1 MLQGNRNNLSRE
13 KKKESK
19 LDNYTFDEEDSSLR
33 LATINSDIE
42 RLYKKY
48 SDIKK
53 KRLSKEKT
61 QQILVNRIKYLKS
74 EVNRSISKKKVKNDS
89 KNNFKIQMKFEES
102 YVNSSKEKNKFKK
115 KGKEHDSTS
124 KISFDESGNNRKSFR
139 DIKIK
144 KNKSKNILDDK
155 ENNQNIYNII
165 NGRND
170 VKNILRKNR
179 YNIGNNNS
187 NNNIYIIINNQKTF
201 GNESELNNQTE
212 NTINSTVRNNI
223 PKNYDRLKRSNKNLH
238 RKYKSENNFFN
249 LSQNNE
255 NIILMKADVN
265 KLQDIINSIN
275 SMNESTTRNFNNN
288 KNKEKNENRK
298 IITRNKNNNLL
309 KKVEIKDNFIRP
321 NYLNLYNNN
330 EESSIL
336 KQQIDMNTFNK
347 TESSFHQTLDSFLK
361 NNQLLNGK
369 SRENKKNNFK
379 QKSKKNSVIQDSI
392 NNNINNELSN
402 FLFNPA
408 QSLSYSSTESLIL
421 NENKKKINVN
431 KERENKLNKNFDN
444 ISKLNNK
451 LNLNSSITNR
461 NSMKLKNINSK
472 KQKSNRL
479 RNDSYSNSIE
489 NKRRFLGLEFKPNI
503 KRELSIQTEQ
513 NLERKSKLLKRLKFE
528 KKFNNLIGRE
538 NFIKVKKRNV
548 INDSKKNSKMNNLNS
563 ILNNNIVNHLNNDG
577 KNDVKNQVSKKK
589 NYHIYI

>member
-1 MLQGNRNNLSRE
+1 M
-13 KKKESK
+13 
-19 LDNYTFDEEDSSLR
+19 R

-89 KNNFKIQMKFEES
+89 KNNFKVQMKFEES

-115 KGKEHDSTS
+115 KGNEQQNTIPIFNDYDSTS

-392 NNNINNELSN
+392 NNNVNNELSN

-479 RNDSYSNSIE
+479 RNDSYNNSIE

-513 NLERKSKLLKRLKFE
+513 NLESKSKLLKRLKFE

-538 NFIKVKKRNV
+538 NFIKVKKRN
-548 INDSKKNSKMNNLNS
+548 INNDSKKNSKMNNLNI

>member
-1 MLQGNRNNLSRE
+1 MRI
-13 KKKESK
+13 
-19 LDNYTFDEEDSSLR
+19 
-33 LATINSDIE
+33 ATINSDIE

-115 KGKEHDSTS
+115 KGKEQQNTIPIFNDYDSTS
-124 KISFDESGNNRKSFR
+124 KISFDESENNRKSFR
-139 DIKIK
+139 NIKIK

-392 NNNINNELSN
+392 NNNVNNELSN

-577 KNDVKNQVSKKK
+577 KNDVKNQISKKK

>member
-1 MLQGNRNNLSRE
+1 M
-13 KKKESK
+13 
-19 LDNYTFDEEDSSLR
+19 R

-89 KNNFKIQMKFEES
+89 KNNFKVQMKFEES
-102 YVNSSKEKNKFKK
+102 YVNSSKAKNSLKK
-115 KGKEHDSTS
+115 KGKEQQNTIPIFNNYDSTS
-124 KISFDESGNNRKSFR
+124 KISFDESENNRKSFR
-139 DIKIK
+139 NIKIK

-223 PKNYDRLKRSNKNLH
+223 PKDYDRLKRSNKNLH

-255 NIILMKADVN
+255 NIMKADVN

-288 KNKEKNENRK
+288 KNKEKNENKK

-336 KQQIDMNTFNK
+336 RQQIDMNTFNK

-392 NNNINNELSN
+392 NNNVNNELSN

-503 KRELSIQTEQ
+503 KRELRIQTEQ

>member
-1 MLQGNRNNLSRE
+1 MRI
-13 KKKESK
+13 
-19 LDNYTFDEEDSSLR
+19 
-33 LATINSDIE
+33 ATINSDIE

-115 KGKEHDSTS
+115 KGKEQQNTIPIFNDYDSTS

-288 KNKEKNENRK
+288 KNKEKNENKK

-461 NSMKLKNINSK
+461 NSMKKRIKHTNRT
-472 KQKSNRL
+472 KS
-479 RNDSYSNSIE
+479 
-489 NKRRFLGLEFKPNI
+489 
-503 KRELSIQTEQ
+503 
-513 NLERKSKLLKRLKFE
+513 RKE
-528 KKFNNLIGRE
+528 K
-538 NFIKVKKRNV
+538 
-548 INDSKKNSKMNNLNS
+548 
-563 ILNNNIVNHLNNDG
+563 
-577 KNDVKNQVSKKK
+577 
-589 NYHIYI
+589 